1 MTAGVVGK
9 FGQSSFTSVSGL
21 NKGENSA
28 NRLPPKPSK
37 FFKSRNVPLTVTEAI
52 QEEDEEEVEKEE
64 SMAENETVVEA
75 SFKTP
80 GTKAVR
86 SEDNILVGI
95 RVRPLREEENN
106 VVELADTQVVVASE
120 KVFNFDLMFGSEV
133 GQETVYRQLV
143 EERVQAVLDGFN
155 STVFAYGQTGT
166 GKTFS
171 MGTSN
176 SEDMLEDEGRGVITR
191 ALQHVFTQLKDKKDD
206 YPFLT
211 IKISFLE
218 ITKEQV
224 YDLLNPS
231 KARVPLQVREL
242 QPGSFGVVQLTE
254 IEVSSMTEAI
264 NLLHTGGRLRTTE
277 ATAVNQNS
285 SRSHAVFSISLV
297 SADPEGN
304 TITRKLNLVD
314 LAGSESLNK
323 TGAVGSR
330 FEEAKK
336 INLGLTVLNR
346 VITGLS
352 KRQGHIPY
360 RDSVLTKVLKES
372 LEAHCYI
379 SMLACVSPSSGDV
392 QETVNTL
399 RFSNEAKQLK
409 TKPLPA
415 SLLDSCRASAA
426 RKREAGLGIPS
437 TPLNRGNNTIHGHTP
452 GNTSSVQN
460 KRPAFNRTIG
470 TPGKRAKLEQS
481 YVRGREEARG
491 NPLTSTVSKNIL
503 TESLCDISAVEPS
516 QGATSSVSTAP
527 SAHDMTGL
535 LSPLMR
541 TIREN
546 MQEEFEKL
554 KSDLIKSKAASKT
567 PQITKRSRSRATS
580 SPNKTIMTLQD
591 MVEETDLLPAHIEV
605 TGTEKENFIS
615 GLGMSF
621 PHPPRSV
628 NPRFRAVMESASPE
642 LVRNPEPLLPLYE
655 SPASSSSAGRGEDS
669 PVRAPASPT
678 IEEMERTLGINPNSP
693 SLMFSVQPHESGTVM
708 KKSRKSSRR
717 TTLMG
722 SDLNDTLKEI
732 QNFANS
738 NRRRSVR
745 TAAKGIFYGSPS
757 QIRNDKENPE
767 GSESE
772 PKESP
777 HFRHPLLENERRMD
791 PVKQIKHN
799 QTILDFINVGNTKQL
814 GGLPAVGPKTA
825 FLIHQHRGLHGCFED
840 LRQLE
845 TIPGLNKN
853 FFKKFCKQN
862 QIDSLEDCV
871 TE

>member
-1 MTAGVVGK
+1 MV
-9 FGQSSFTSVSGL
+9 
-21 NKGENSA
+21 
-28 NRLPPKPSK
+28 
-37 FFKSRNVPLTVTEAI
+37 VTEAI
-52 QEEDEEEVEKEE
+52 QEEDEDEVEEEE
-64 SMAENETVVEA
+64 SKSENDTVVEA

-80 GTKAVR
+80 GNKTLKG
-86 SEDNILVGI
+86 ENNILVGI
-95 RVRPLREEENN
+95 RVRPLRAEEDN
-106 VVELADTQVVVASE
+106 VIEMADTQVVVASE
-120 KVFNFDLMFGSEV
+120 KVYNFDLMFGSEV
-133 GQETVYRQLV
+133 GQETVYKQLV

-155 STVFAYGQTGT
+155 ATVFAYGQTGT

-176 SEDMLEDEGRGVITR
+176 GSDLLEGEERGVITR
-191 ALQHVFTQLKDKKDD
+191 ALQHVFAQLKDKKEDHQ
-206 YPFLT
+206 FLT

-218 ITKEQV
+218 IIKEQV

-242 QPGSFGVVQLTE
+242 QQPGSFSVVQLTE
-254 IEVSSMTEAI
+254 IEVTSITEAM

-297 SADPEGN
+297 SADPDGN
-304 TITRKLNLVD
+304 TVTRKLNLVD

-372 LEAHCYI
+372 LEAHCYV

-399 RFSNEAKQLK
+399 RFSNEAKHLK

-437 TPLNRGNNTIHGHTP
+437 TPLTRGNNTIHGLTP
-452 GNTSSVQN
+452 SSGQN

-470 TPGKRAKLEQS
+470 TPGKRSKMEQS
-481 YVRGREEARG
+481 YVRGREVGRG
-491 NPLTSTVSKNIL
+491 NHLTSTVSKNIL

-516 QGATSSVSTAP
+516 QGISSSVSTAP

-541 TIREN
+541 TIKEN
-546 MQEEFEKL
+546 MHEEFEKL
-554 KSDLIKSKAASKT
+554 RSDLIQSKAASKT
-567 PQITKRSRSRATS
+567 PRITKRSKSRATS
-580 SPNKTIMTLQD
+580 SPNKTIMTVQD
-591 MVEETDLLPAHIEV
+591 MVEETDPLPSHIEV
-605 TGTEKENFIS
+605 TETEGDNIIS
-615 GLGMSF
+615 GLGMTF
-621 PHPPRSV
+621 PQPPRSV

-642 LVRNPEPLLPLYE
+642 FSKNPQPLLPHYE
-655 SPASSSSAGRGEDS
+655 SPASSSTAGTVEDS
-669 PVRAPASPT
+669 QGRAPASPT

-693 SLMFSVQPHESGTVM
+693 SLMFSVQPSEPGTVM

-722 SDLNDTLKEI
+722 SDLSETLKEI
-732 QNFANS
+732 QNFSNS

-745 TAAKGIFYGSPS
+745 TAAKGIYYGSPS
-757 QIRNDKENPE
+757 QIRSDKENPE
-767 GSESE
+767 GSEQ
-772 PKESP
+772 KESP
-777 HFRHPLLENERRMD
+777 HLRHPLLDNEKKMD
-791 PVKQIKHN
+791 PAKQIKHN
-799 QTILDFINVGNTKQL
+799 QTILDFVNVANTKQL
-814 GGLPAVGPKTA
+814 GVSCL
-825 FLIHQHRGLHGCFED
+825 LCIEM
-840 LRQLE
+840 
-845 TIPGLNKN
+845 
-853 FFKKFCKQN
+853 
-862 QIDSLEDCV
+862 
-871 TE
+871 

>member
-1 MTAGVVGK
+1 MISGNGDN
-9 FGQSSFTSVSGL
+9 SS
-21 NKGENSA
+21 

-37 FFKSRNVPLTVTEAI
+37 FFKSRNVSMAVTEAI
-52 QEEDEEEVEKEE
+52 QEEDEEEVEEEE
-64 SMAENETVVEA
+64 SRSENETVVEA

-80 GTKAVR
+80 GNKTLK
-86 SEDNILVGI
+86 SENNILVGI
-95 RVRPLREEENN
+95 RVRPLQAEEDN
-106 VVELADTQVVVASE
+106 VVEMVDTQVVVASE

-155 STVFAYGQTGT
+155 ATVFAYGQTGT

-176 SEDMLEDEGRGVITR
+176 GGELLEDEGRGVITR
-191 ALQHVFTQLKDKKDD
+191 ALQHVFTQLKDKKEDHH
-206 YPFLT
+206 FLT

-218 ITKEQV
+218 IKKEQV

-242 QPGSFGVVQLTE
+242 QPGSFSVVQLTE
-254 IEVSSMTEAI
+254 IEVTSITEAV

-277 ATAVNQNS
+277 STAVNQNS

-304 TITRKLNLVD
+304 TVTRKLNLVD

-372 LEAHCYI
+372 LEAHCYV

-392 QETVNTL
+392 QETLNTL
-399 RFSNEAKQLK
+399 RFSNEAKNLK
-409 TKPLPA
+409 TNPLPA

-426 RKREAGLGIPS
+426 RKRAAGLGILS
-437 TPLNRGNNTIHGHTP
+437 TPLNRGNNTIHGLTP
-452 GNTSSVQN
+452 NSGQN

-470 TPGKRAKLEQS
+470 TPGKRAKMEQS
-481 YVRGREEARG
+481 YVRGREAGRV
-491 NPLTSTVSKNIL
+491 NHLTSTVSKNIL
-503 TESLCDISAVEPS
+503 AESLCDISAVEPS
-516 QGATSSVSTAP
+516 QGTSSNVSAAP

-554 KSDLIKSKAASKT
+554 RSDLIQSKAASKT
-567 PQITKRSRSRATS
+567 PKITKRSKSRATS

-591 MVEETDLLPAHIEV
+591 MDEETDTLPSHIEV
-605 TGTEKENFIS
+605 TETEGDNIIS
-615 GLGMSF
+615 GLGMTF
-621 PHPPRSV
+621 PHRPRSV

-642 LVRNPEPLLPLYE
+642 FSRNPQPLLPHYE
-655 SPASSSSAGRGEDS
+655 SPASSSSAGAVEDS
-669 PVRAPASPT
+669 QARAPASPT

-693 SLMFSVQPHESGTVM
+693 SLMFSVQPSEPGTVL

-717 TTLMG
+717 TTLLG
-722 SDLNDTLKEI
+722 SDLSETLKEI

-745 TAAKGIFYGSPS
+745 TATKGVFYGSPS
-757 QIRNDKENPE
+757 QIRSDKENPE
-767 GSESE
+767 GSEQ
-772 PKESP
+772 KESP
-777 HFRHPLLENERRMD
+777 HLRHPLLDNERKMD
-791 PVKQIKHN
+791 PAKQIKHN
-799 QTILDFINVGNTKQL
+799 QTILDFVNIGNTKQL
-814 GGLPAVGPKTA
+814 GVSYFSLSRCDSCHLISLQGLPAVGPKTA
-825 FLIHQHRGLHGCFED
+825 FLIHQHRGLHGCFDD

-845 TIPGLNKN
+845 IIPGLNKN

-862 QIDSLEDCV
+862 QIDGLEDIA
-871 TE
+871 

>member
-1 MTAGVVGK
+1 MT
-9 FGQSSFTSVSGL
+9 L
-21 NKGENSA
+21 LYLDKGDNSA
-28 NRLPPKPSK
+28 NRMPPKPSK
-37 FFKSRNVPLTVTEAI
+37 FFKSRNATLAVTEAI
-52 QEEDEEEVEKEE
+52 QEEDEEEAEEEE
-64 SMAENETVVEA
+64 SNVTENETVVEA

-80 GTKAVR
+80 GSKNAR
-86 SEDNILVGI
+86 SEDNIVVGI
-95 RVRPLREEENN
+95 RVRPLREEEEN

-120 KVFNFDLMFGSEV
+120 KVFNFDLMFGSDV

-143 EERVQAVLDGFN
+143 EERVQAALDGFN
-155 STVFAYGQTGT
+155 ATVFAYGQTGT

-191 ALQHVFTQLKDKKDD
+191 ALQQVFTQLKEKQDD
-206 YPFLT
+206 YQFLT
-211 IKISFLE
+211 VKISFLE

-242 QPGSFGVVQLTE
+242 HPGSFGVVQLTE
-254 IEVSSMTEAI
+254 IEVSSMTEAM

-314 LAGSESLNK
+314 LAGSESLSK

-379 SMLACVSPSSGDV
+379 SMLACISPSSGDV

-399 RFSNEAKQLK
+399 RFSNEAKHLK

-437 TPLNRGNNTIHGHTP
+437 TPLNRGNNTIHGLTP
-452 GNTSSVQN
+452 GKTSSVQN

-470 TPGKRAKLEQS
+470 TPGKRAKMEQS
-481 YVRGREEARG
+481 YVRGREVARG

-516 QGATSSVSTAP
+516 QGASSSVSTAP

-591 MVEETDLLPAHIEV
+591 MVEETDLLPSHIEV
-605 TGTEKENFIS
+605 TGAEKENFIS

-655 SPASSSSAGRGEDS
+655 SPASSSSSGRVEDS
-669 PVRAPASPT
+669 QAPTSPT

-693 SLMFSVQPHESGTVM
+693 SLMFSVQPPDPNGTVM

-722 SDLNDTLKEI
+722 SDLNETLKEI

-757 QIRNDKENPE
+757 QMRSDKENP
-767 GSESE
+767 GGPESE
-772 PKESP
+772 EKESP
-777 HFRHPLLENERRMD
+777 HLRHPLLENERKMD
-791 PVKQIKHN
+791 PAKQIKHN
-799 QTILDFINVGNTKQL
+799 QTILDFVNVGNTKQL
-814 GGLPAVGPKTA
+814 GVYILMLCSKWYP
-825 FLIHQHRGLHGCFED
+825 
-840 LRQLE
+840 
-845 TIPGLNKN
+845 
-853 FFKKFCKQN
+853 
-862 QIDSLEDCV
+862 
-871 TE
+871 

>member
-1 MTAGVVGK
+1 MISGNGDN
-9 FGQSSFTSVSGL
+9 SS
-21 NKGENSA
+21 

-37 FFKSRNVPLTVTEAI
+37 FFKSRNVSMAVTEAI
-52 QEEDEEEVEKEE
+52 QEEDEEEVEEEE
-64 SMAENETVVEA
+64 SRSENETVVEA

-80 GTKAVR
+80 GNKTLK
-86 SEDNILVGI
+86 SESNLLVGI
-95 RVRPLREEENN
+95 RVRPLQAEEDN
-106 VVELADTQVVVASE
+106 VVEMADTQVVVASE

-155 STVFAYGQTGT
+155 ATVFAYGQTGT

-176 SEDMLEDEGRGVITR
+176 GGDLLEDEGRGVITR
-191 ALQHVFTQLKDKKDD
+191 ALQHVLTQLKDKKEDHQ
-206 YPFLT
+206 FLT

-218 ITKEQV
+218 IKKEQV

-242 QPGSFGVVQLTE
+242 QPGSFSVVQLTE
-254 IEVSSMTEAI
+254 IEVTSITEAM
-264 NLLHTGGRLRTTE
+264 NLLHTGGLLRTTE
-277 ATAVNQNS
+277 STAVNQNS

-297 SADPEGN
+297 SADSEGN
-304 TITRKLNLVD
+304 TVTRKLNLVD

-372 LEAHCYI
+372 LEAHCYV

-399 RFSNEAKQLK
+399 RFSNEAKNLK
-409 TKPLPA
+409 TNPLPA
-415 SLLDSCRASAA
+415 FLLDSCRASAA
-426 RKREAGLGIPS
+426 RKRAAGLGILS
-437 TPLNRGNNTIHGHTP
+437 TPLNRGNNTIHGLTP
-452 GNTSSVQN
+452 NSGQN

-470 TPGKRAKLEQS
+470 TPGKRAKMEQS
-481 YVRGREEARG
+481 YVRGREAGCG
-491 NPLTSTVSKNIL
+491 NHLTSTVSKNIL
-503 TESLCDISAVEPS
+503 AESLCDISAVEPS
-516 QGATSSVSTAP
+516 QGTSSNVSAAP

-554 KSDLIKSKAASKT
+554 RSDLIQSKAASKT
-567 PQITKRSRSRATS
+567 PKITKRSKSRATS

-591 MVEETDLLPAHIEV
+591 MDEETDPLPSHIEV
-605 TGTEKENFIS
+605 TETEGDNIIS
-615 GLGMSF
+615 GLGMTF

-628 NPRFRAVMESASPE
+628 NPRFRAVVESASPE
-642 LVRNPEPLLPLYE
+642 FSRNPQPLLPLYE
-655 SPASSSSAGRGEDS
+655 SPASSSSAGTVEES
-669 PVRAPASPT
+669 QLRAPASPT

-693 SLMFSVQPHESGTVM
+693 SLMFSVQPSEPGTVL

-717 TTLMG
+717 TTLLG
-722 SDLNDTLKEI
+722 SDLSETLKEI
-732 QNFANS
+732 QNFANT

-745 TAAKGIFYGSPS
+745 TATKGVFYGSPS
-757 QIRNDKENPE
+757 QIRSDKENPE
-767 GSESE
+767 GSEQ
-772 PKESP
+772 KESP
-777 HFRHPLLENERRMD
+777 HLRHPLLDNERKMD
-791 PVKQIKHN
+791 PIKQIKHN
-799 QTILDFINVGNTKQL
+799 QTILDFVNIGNTKQL
-814 GGLPAVGPKTA
+814 GVSYFSLS
-825 FLIHQHRGLHGCFED
+825 RC
-840 LRQLE
+840 
-845 TIPGLNKN
+845 
-853 FFKKFCKQN
+853 
-862 QIDSLEDCV
+862 DSCN
-871 TE
+871 

>member
-1 MTAGVVGK
+1 MA
-9 FGQSSFTSVSGL
+9 VS
-21 NKGENSA
+21 
-28 NRLPPKPSK
+28 
-37 FFKSRNVPLTVTEAI
+37 EAI
-52 QEEDEEEVEKEE
+52 QEEDEEEAEE
-64 SMAENETVVEA
+64 EQSMAANETVVEA

-80 GTKAVR
+80 GNRTLK
-86 SEDNILVGI
+86 SENNILVGI
-95 RVRPLREEENN
+95 RVRPLREDEEN
-106 VVELADTQVVVASE
+106 VVEMADTQVVVASE
-120 KVFNFDLMFGSEV
+120 KVFNFDHMFGSED
-133 GQETVYRQLV
+133 GQDTVYRQLV
-143 EERVQAVLDGFN
+143 EDRVQGVLDGYN

-176 SEDMLEDEGRGVITR
+176 GGDMLEDEGRGVITR
-191 ALQHVFTQLKDKKDD
+191 ALQHIFTDFKKKDQ
-206 YPFLT
+206 PFLT

-242 QPGSFGVVQLTE
+242 QPGSFKVVQLTE
-254 IEVSSMTEAI
+254 IEVTSMSEAM

-285 SRSHAVFSISLV
+285 SRSHAVFCISLV
-297 SADPEGN
+297 SADPDGT
-304 TITRKLNLVD
+304 TITRRLNLVD

-372 LEAHCYI
+372 LEAHCYV
-379 SMLACVSPSSGDV
+379 SMLACVSPSSADV
-392 QETVNTL
+392 QETINTL
-399 RFSNEAKQLK
+399 RFSNEAKHLK

-437 TPLNRGNNTIHGHTP
+437 TPLNRGNNTIHGLTP
-452 GNTSSVQN
+452 GAASSAKN

-470 TPGKRAKLEQS
+470 TPGKRAKMEQS
-481 YVRGREEARG
+481 YVKGRD

-503 TESLCDISAVEPS
+503 TESLCDISAVEPG
-516 QGATSSVSTAP
+516 QGTTSNISTAP
-527 SAHDMTGL
+527 NAHDMTGL

-580 SPNKTIMTLQD
+580 SPNKTIMTLHD
-591 MVEETDLLPAHIEV
+591 MSEETDLLPSHIEV
-605 TGTEKENFIS
+605 TGTERENFIS

-642 LVRNPEPLLPLYE
+642 LVRNSEPLLPQYE

-669 PVRAPASPT
+669 PTRAPASPT

-693 SLMFSVQPHESGTVM
+693 SLMFSVQPSEPGTVM

-717 TTLMG
+717 TTLIG
-722 SDLNDTLKEI
+722 SDLNETLKEI

-757 QIRNDKENPE
+757 QMRRDKENPE
-767 GSESE
+767 GIDVEQ
-772 PKESP
+772 KESP
-777 HFRHPLLENERRMD
+777 NFRHPLLENERKMD
-791 PVKQIKHN
+791 PAKQMKHN
-799 QTILDFINVGNTKQL
+799 QTILDFVNVGNTKQL
-814 GGLPAVGPKTA
+814 GVSAQLLSLPY
-825 FLIHQHRGLHGCFED
+825 
-840 LRQLE
+840 
-845 TIPGLNKN
+845 N
-853 FFKKFCKQN
+853 
-862 QIDSLEDCV
+862 
-871 TE
+871 

>member
-1 MTAGVVGK
+1 MISDNGDN
-9 FGQSSFTSVSGL
+9 SS
-21 NKGENSA
+21 

-37 FFKSRNVPLTVTEAI
+37 FFKSRNVSMAVTEAI
-52 QEEDEEEVEKEE
+52 QEEDEEEVEEEE
-64 SMAENETVVEA
+64 SRSENETVVEA

-80 GTKAVR
+80 GNKTLK
-86 SEDNILVGI
+86 SESNLLVGI
-95 RVRPLREEENN
+95 RVRPLQAEEDN
-106 VVELADTQVVVASE
+106 VVEMADTQVVVASE

-143 EERVQAVLDGFN
+143 EKRVQAVLDGFN
-155 STVFAYGQTGT
+155 ATVFAYGQTGT

-176 SEDMLEDEGRGVITR
+176 GGDLLEDEGRGVITR
-191 ALQHVFTQLKDKKDD
+191 ALQHVFTQLKDKKEDHQ
-206 YPFLT
+206 FLT

-218 ITKEQV
+218 IKKEQI

-242 QPGSFGVVQLTE
+242 QPGSFSVVQLTE
-254 IEVSSMTEAI
+254 IEVTSITEAM

-277 ATAVNQNS
+277 TTAVNQNS

-304 TITRKLNLVD
+304 TVTRKLNLVD

-360 RDSVLTKVLKES
+360 RDSVVTKVLKES
-372 LEAHCYI
+372 LEAHCYV

-399 RFSNEAKQLK
+399 RFSNEAKNLK
-409 TKPLPA
+409 TNPLPA

-426 RKREAGLGIPS
+426 RKRAAGLGILS
-437 TPLNRGNNTIHGHTP
+437 TPLNRGNNTIHGLTP
-452 GNTSSVQN
+452 NSGQN

-470 TPGKRAKLEQS
+470 TPGKRAKMEQS
-481 YVRGREEARG
+481 YVRGREAGCG
-491 NPLTSTVSKNIL
+491 NHLTSTVSKNIL
-503 TESLCDISAVEPS
+503 AESLCDISAVEPS
-516 QGATSSVSTAP
+516 QGTSSNVSAAP

-554 KSDLIKSKAASKT
+554 RSDLIQSKAASKT
-567 PQITKRSRSRATS
+567 QQITKRSKSRATS
-580 SPNKTIMTLQD
+580 SPNKTVMTLQD
-591 MVEETDLLPAHIEV
+591 MDEETDPLPSHIEV
-605 TGTEKENFIS
+605 TETEGDNIIS
-615 GLGMSF
+615 GLGMTF

-628 NPRFRAVMESASPE
+628 NPRFRAVVESASPE
-642 LVRNPEPLLPLYE
+642 FSRNPQPLLPLYE
-655 SPASSSSAGRGEDS
+655 SPASSSSAGTVEES
-669 PVRAPASPT
+669 QLRAPASPT

-693 SLMFSVQPHESGTVM
+693 SLMFSVQPSEPGTVL

-717 TTLMG
+717 TTLLG
-722 SDLNDTLKEI
+722 SDLSETLKEI
-732 QNFANS
+732 QNFANT

-745 TAAKGIFYGSPS
+745 TATKGVFYGSPS
-757 QIRNDKENPE
+757 QIRSDKENPE
-767 GSESE
+767 GSEQ
-772 PKESP
+772 KESP
-777 HFRHPLLENERRMD
+777 HLRHPLLDNERKMD
-791 PVKQIKHN
+791 PAKQIKHN
-799 QTILDFINVGNTKQL
+799 QTILDFVNIGNTKQL
-814 GGLPAVGPKTA
+814 GVSY
-825 FLIHQHRGLHGCFED
+825 F
-840 LRQLE
+840 
-845 TIPGLNKN
+845 
-853 FFKKFCKQN
+853 
-862 QIDSLEDCV
+862 SLSRCYSCLLDIIAGSSSCGS
-871 TE
+871 